1 MVALVSCGTADNRT
15 ATYKNADDQTTLPVA
30 MARPHYLVSAIGVLF
45 FQNLLRPANDPLGFS
60 YCFVIVLA
68 MILYFVLRLENKRRE
83 SLRVDE
89 DERDRLAFM
98 DLTDQENPYF
108 RYVL

>member
-1 MVALVSCGTADNRT
+1 MVLQIIGPQLIKTPTIKHHYPELWLGLIIWLVLLGLSFE
-15 ATYKNADDQTTLPVA
+15 K
-30 MARPHYLVSAIGVLF
+30 
-45 FQNLLRPANDPLGFS
+45 LLRPANNPLGFS
-60 YCFVIVLA
+60 YCIVIVLA
-68 MILYFVLRLENKRRE
+68 TILYFVLRLENKRRE

-89 DERDRLAFM
+89 EERDRLAFM